1 MKIRNTV
8 QSIIDCIFLVVE
20 GLCRLILLFMAG
32 VVSAQVVVRRF
43 DGNIKWCEEVM
54 LILLVCLMLLTMAI
68 GIKQDIHIRIEVFAK
83 YFPRKVRQAVVYFSH
98 LIMLLV
104 STCMVYYGYVLM
116 NSTKSVFNVT
126 GLPRRYLYVFIVVS
140 GVLSIVVLVSKMFGM
155 CESETSRN
163 FVEGI
168 EIDPELQDEEGTEHG

>member
-1 MKIRNTV
+1 
-8 QSIIDCIFLVVE
+8 
-20 GLCRLILLFMAG
+20 
-32 VVSAQVVVRRF
+32 
-43 DGNIKWCEEVM
+43 M